1 MEKETTQEHIKNG
14 MTSLEFTVTIVVIM
28 VIMLRIVESTS
39 DNVKEKANY
48 EDNRRILQWI
58 WLTQTERLYIKWE
71 LHNHD

>member
-58 WLTQTERLYIKWE
+58 WLTQTERLYIK
-71 LHNHD
+71 